1 MRYFLV
7 NYLENANFDCKPVEN
22 KLSENDLIE
31 KALVENERLD
41 GVKGS
46 LRKLNLGV
54 CACCKQVRDIPRD
67 TEWKSKKATALK
79 SELKAGSKNSILDFI
94 ARQEEKSRQKEEAE
108 IAEEFSV
115 DVDAIFEP
123 RKNLKKLKR
132 MDPIE
137 KEIEEFKL
145 FCARNVPISP
155 RLKLPLLSLNL
166 FPN

>member
-1 MRYFLV
+1 M
-7 NYLENANFDCKPVEN
+7 PVE
-22 KLSENDLIE
+22 KELIE
-31 KALVENERLD
+31 KERLD
-41 GVKGS
+41 DMKSS
-46 LRKLNLGV
+46 LSKLNLGV

-67 TEWKSKKATALK
+67 MQWKSNKATELK

-94 ARQEEKSRQKEEAE
+94 ARQEQKSRETQKKEPEFLEDAE
-108 IAEEFSV
+108 LN
-115 DVDAIFEP
+115 VDAIFEP

-145 FCARNVPISP
+145 FCKMNVPTSP

-166 FPN
+166 FST